1 MAPHLTAQAI
11 LPLGSI
17 HRKNIMEVIAIKLTN
32 GEELIAR
39 CVNAVEYSSGHTA
52 TLTIEM
58 PRVIGLQETAQGM
71 GLGFMPYT
79 LANPDATMTIT
90 NAHFIAVYPPKPE
103 IEKAYLSQT
112 SKIKL
117 MG

>member
-1 MAPHLTAQAI
+1 
-11 LPLGSI
+11 
-17 HRKNIMEVIAIKLTN
+17 MEVIAIKLVN

-39 CVNAVEYSSGHTA
+39 CLNYEKYKDGHA
-52 TLTIEM
+52 STLSIEM
-58 PRVIGLQETAQGM
+58 PRVIGLQETSQGM

-79 LANPDATMTIT
+79 LANPDAELTIT
-90 NAHFIAVYPPKPE
+90 QSHFVAVYTPKPE

>member
-1 MAPHLTAQAI
+1 MD
-11 LPLGSI
+11 
-17 HRKNIMEVIAIKLTN
+17 VIAIKLTN

-39 CVNAVEYSSGHTA
+39 WLNKDEISKGA
-52 TLTIEM
+52 TTLQLEQ
-58 PRVIGLQETAQGM
+58 PRVIGLQETQQGV

-79 LANPDATMTIT
+79 LANPDATIT
-90 NAHFIAVYPPKPE
+90 VSADHLVAFFSPKPE